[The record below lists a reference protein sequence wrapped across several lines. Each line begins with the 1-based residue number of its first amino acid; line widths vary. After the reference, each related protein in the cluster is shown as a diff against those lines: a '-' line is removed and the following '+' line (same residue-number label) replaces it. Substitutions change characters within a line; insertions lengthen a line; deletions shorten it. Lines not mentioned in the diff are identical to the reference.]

1 MLVIYWIR
9 SHHILVNVM
18 KYANIILV
26 LMALILLSSGGQ
38 ALRTFSGDT
47 ISIDTP
53 IADDVLAAGSM
64 VSINAPVNSVMVA
77 GGTVNINAPVKG
89 DVIAA
94 GGQVYV
100 NSDVGGKV
108 VAAGGNVNLGGN
120 IGTNL
125 VAAGGLVSIHPG
137 KTIARDALIGG
148 GDVFNSGRVNGT
160 LTVHSN
166 NFTNSGSAGRVD
178 FYKTENRA
186 PQRDENRGPFNVF
199 TLLSIIGYFILGLIL
214 VKYVPGIFTAV
225 DSEIRSSTLLKT
237 IIGFVLIIA
246 SFIAVLLVAI
256 TMVGL
261 PVALISSLLI
271 LAALMLSG
279 TFVSFSLGKW
289 IVERA
294 KMKQGDLILFVLGF
308 VILNVLFLVPYVG
321 GLISLISMS
330 LGFAALLYAA
340 RHFFR
345 TENAQA
351 AAR

>member
-1 MLVIYWIR
+1 
-9 SHHILVNVM
+9 
-18 KYANIILV
+18 
-26 LMALILLSSGGQ
+26 MALILLSSGGQ

-53 IADDVLAAGSM
+53 IADDVFAAGSM
-64 VSINAPVNSVMVA
+64 VSINAPVNSAVVA

-108 VAAGGNVNLGGN
+108 VAAGGDVNLGGN
-120 IGTNL
+120 ISTNL
-125 VAAGGLVSIHPG
+125 VAAGGHVSIRPG

-148 GDVFNSGRVNGT
+148 GDVVNSGRVNGT
-160 LTVHSN
+160 LTVHAN

-186 PQRDENRGPFNVF
+186 PQRDENQSPFNIF

-214 VKYVPGIFTAV
+214 VKYLPGIFMAV

-237 IIGFVLIIA
+237 VIGFVLIIA
-246 SFIAVLLVAI
+246 SFIAVLLIAV

-261 PVALISSLLI
+261 PIALISSLLI
-271 LAALMLSG
+271 LATLMLSG

-289 IVERA
+289 IFELA
-294 KMKQGDLILFVLGF
+294 KIKQGDLILFLLGF
-308 VILNVLFLVPYVG
+308 VILNVLFLLPYVG

-340 RHFFR
+340 RRFFR
-345 TENAQA
+345 TGNRSIM
-351 AAR
+351 AR